1 MSPTKPRKKP
11 QDLRSQQWFGRQDRD
26 GFAYR
31 SWLKGKGIPHDQFDG
46 RPVIGICNT
55 FSELNPCN
63 SHFRTLAE
71 QVKIGVYEAGG
82 FPLEF
87 PVMSLG
93 EVLLRPTAMLY
104 RNLASMDV
112 EESIRGN
119 PIDGVV
125 LLMGCDKTTPALV
138 MGASSANLPT
148 IGVSGGPML
157 NGKWR
162 GQELGSGTGVW
173 QMSEQVRAGTLKLE
187 AFLDAE
193 SCMHRS
199 HGHCMTM
206 GTASTM
212 ASMVEAL
219 GLGLPGNAAYP
230 AVDGRRNVIARNAGR
245 RIVELVHEDVAIG
258 DILTRQAFENA
269 IKTLAAIGGSTNA
282 VIHLI
287 AIAGRLGVKLTID
300 DFEQLASE
308 MPCLL
313 DIQPSGKHLMEDFC
327 YAGGLPA
334 VMKEISSS
342 LHLDHVTVTGKTVRE
357 NIASAENFNPDVIKT
372 VAQPFKAKAGITV
385 LRGNLAPRGAVIKP
399 SAATPELMVHKG
411 RAVVFEDSDDFHA
424 RIDDPNL
431 DVDESCILVLKN
443 CGPKGYPGMAEV
455 GNMPL
460 PPKVLKKGITD
471 MVRISDARMSGTAY
485 GTVVLHTA
493 PEAAAGGPLA
503 LVQNGDLIELDV
515 PQRRL
520 HLHVSD
526 AELAKRRALWKPPT
540 PRLTSGY
547 WKLYIDH
554 VLQADEGADLDFLVG
569 QRGAFVPKDN
579 H

>member
-1 MSPTKPRKKP
+1 MSSKPRKRP
-11 QDLRSQQWFGRQDRD
+11 EDLRSQQWFGRQDRD

-55 FSELNPCN
+55 FSELTPCN

-93 EVLLRPTAMLY
+93 ETMLRPTAMLY

-125 LLMGCDKTTPALV
+125 LLMGCDKTTPSLV

-173 QMSEQVRAGTLKLE
+173 SMSEQVRAGTLKL
-187 AFLDAE
+187 ADFLDAE

-212 ASMVEAL
+212 ASMIEAL

-230 AVDGRRNVIARNAGR
+230 AVDGRRNVIARMAGR
-245 RIVELVHEDVAIG
+245 RIVAMVHEDQLIG
-258 DILTRQAFENA
+258 DVLTRTAFENA
-269 IKTLAAIGGSTNA
+269 VRTLAAIGGSTNA

-300 DFEQLASE
+300 DFEKLASE
-308 MPCLL
+308 MPCLVNL
-313 DIQPSGKHLMEDFC
+313 QPSGEHLMEDFC
-327 YAGGLPA
+327 YAGGVPA
-334 VMKEISSS
+334 VMKEISGV

-357 NIASAENFNPDVIKT
+357 NIADAQNWDPRVIKT
-372 VAQPFKAKAGITV
+372 MAQPFKAHAGIAV
-385 LRGNLAPRGAVIKP
+385 LRGNLSPRGAVIKP
-399 SAATPELMVHKG
+399 SAATPALMVHKG
-411 RAVVFEDSDDFHA
+411 RAVVFEDSDDFHK

-431 DVDESCILVLKN
+431 DVDETCILVLKN

-503 LVQNGDLIELDV
+503 LVKNGDVIELDV
-515 PQRRL
+515 PRRLL

-526 AELAKRRALWKPPT
+526 DELAKRRTQWKPPT

>member
-1 MSPTKPRKKP
+1 MTTKPKKTP
-11 QDLRSQQWFGRQDRD
+11 EQLRSQQWFGRQDRD

-31 SWLKGKGIPHDQFDG
+31 SWLKGKGIPQDQFEG

-55 FSELNPCN
+55 FSELTPCN
-63 SHFRTLAE
+63 SHFRTIAE

-119 PIDGVV
+119 PLDGVV
-125 LLMGCDKTTPALV
+125 LLMGCDKTTPSLV
-138 MGASSANLPT
+138 MGAASVNLPT

-173 QMSEQVRAGTLKLE
+173 SMSEQVRAGTLKLQE
-187 AFLDAE
+187 FLEAE

-230 AVDGRRNVIARNAGR
+230 AVDGRRNVLARMSGR
-245 RIVELVHEDVAIG
+245 RIVEMVHEDLILSR
-258 DILTRQAFENA
+258 ILTREAFENA
-269 IKTLAAIGGSTNA
+269 VRTLAAIGGSTNA

-287 AIAGRLGVKLTID
+287 AMAGRIGVKLTID
-300 DFEQLASE
+300 DFDRLGSD
-308 MPCLL
+308 MPCLVNL
-313 DIQPSGKHLMEDFC
+313 QPSGKYLMEDFC
-327 YAGGLPA
+327 YAGGLPV
-334 VMKEISSS
+334 VMKQIESQ
-342 LHLDHVTVTGKTVRE
+342 LHTGAITASGKTVAE
-357 NIASAENFNPDVIKT
+357 NIAGAENFNADVIMPM
-372 VAQPFKAKAGITV
+372 AAPFMERAGIAV

-399 SAATPELMVHKG
+399 SAATAALLVHTG
-411 RAVVFEDSDDFHA
+411 RAVVFENIEEFH
-424 RIDDPNL
+424 RLIDDETL
-431 DVDESCILVLKN
+431 DVDETCILVLKN

-460 PPKVLKKGITD
+460 PPKVLRKGITD

-503 LVQNGDLIELDV
+503 VVRNGDTITLDV
-515 PQRRL
+515 PKRSL
-520 HLHVSD
+520 HLHLSD
-526 AELAKRRALWKPPT
+526 AELT
-540 PRLTSGY
+540 QRLSNWIAPAPAMSSGY
-547 WKLYIDH
+547 WKLYVDH
-554 VLQADEGADLDFLVG
+554 VTQADEGVDLDFLVG
-569 QRGAFVPKDN
+569 QRGAAVPRDN